1 MAEKQ
6 NTPKRYYTRG
16 GREVTRDGQLL
27 EEQLLPDDRD
37 IFEKALDTATPLA
50 AGYLGAKIGSKI
62 ARLSL
67 RKKDYPEG
75 RVPIDDWLAR
85 GLGGGYG
92 FAGGFANTNTP
103 IQEKNLKR
111 RGADAVRR
119 RKN

>member
-1 MAEKQ
+1 MAEKDGSV
-6 NTPKRYYTRG
+6 KRYYDRS
-16 GREVTRDGQLL
+16 GREVTRDGQPLD
-27 EEQLLPDDRD
+27 EQLLPDDRD

-62 ARLSL
+62 ARLPL

-75 RVPIDDWLAR
+75 RVPLEDWLAR
-85 GLGGGYG
+85 GLGGGLG